1 MHHRYKSNITQNDCD
16 ILADTT
22 NGQCGILLI
31 LRGKNVNTIPDVSFY
46 AKEEE
51 GTTTGHVLTPM
62 TVTEVVN
69 SVSASLTTEERNK
82 CILEKMNITSDQQK
96 LLAQE
101 TKAQFNSPLWS
112 SQRVGRIT
120 ASKFKLVCNKVSD
133 NFEVKNTDHCKSI
146 ISSVCGSSK
155 PFSSKA
161 TTWGIRNEPK
171 AKNFMLNNKQR
182 NIKSFLLKTVVFL
195 YVKPIHLL
203 VLVLM
208 DLLSVNAVVRA
219 FLK

>member
-1 MHHRYKSNITQNDCD
+1 
-16 ILADTT
+16 
-22 NGQCGILLI
+22 
-31 LRGKNVNTIPDVSFY
+31 
-46 AKEEE
+46 
-51 GTTTGHVLTPM
+51 M
-62 TVTEVVN
+62 TVSEVIN

-82 CILEKMNITSDQQK
+82 FILEKMNIASDQRK

-112 SQRVGRIT
+112 SQRLGRIT
-120 ASKFKLVCNKVSD
+120 APKFKLVCNKVSD
-133 NFEVKNTDHCKSI
+133 NFEVKTPDHCKSI
-146 ISSVCGSSK
+146 ISSVYGSSE

-161 TTWGIRNEPK
+161 TAWGIRNEPK
-171 AKNFMLNNKQR
+171 AKKNFMSNNKQR
-182 NIKSFLLKTVVFL
+182 NTKCHLLKTVVFI

-208 DLLSVNAVVRA
+208 DSLSVAVVRA